1 MFLSMNGKIYNH
13 MAEMTRKGKKKIQ
26 FQLFNEDWMVLNI
39 TQKNA
44 VLPKIFVILNQI
56 KAI

>member
-1 MFLSMNGKIYNH
+1 MNGKIYNH

-26 FQLFNEDWMVLNI
+26 FQIFNEDWMVLNI